1 MFTLGFSEMK
11 AKKVSLVKKQQIIAK
26 TRTEN
31 YESSLKLEGL
41 SVHGRLASI
50 AKKRDK
56 KDLIEKYRVA

>member
-1 MFTLGFSEMK
+1 MK